1 METKTDFDKF
11 LEESQEVK
19 DYLKSFDKK
28 RLDLHEVNL
37 MRIAFDAA
45 IPKPIHGMWWCDHC
59 KKNVPG
65 DQVTFQE
72 FHEECGYKVR

>member
-19 DYLKSFDKK
+19 DYLKQFDKK

-37 MRIAFDAA
+37 MRITWEGCWEHRNAVDEQLR
-45 IPKPIHGMWWCDHC
+45 
-59 KKNVPG
+59 NVL
-65 DQVTFQE
+65 
-72 FHEECGYKVR
+72 R